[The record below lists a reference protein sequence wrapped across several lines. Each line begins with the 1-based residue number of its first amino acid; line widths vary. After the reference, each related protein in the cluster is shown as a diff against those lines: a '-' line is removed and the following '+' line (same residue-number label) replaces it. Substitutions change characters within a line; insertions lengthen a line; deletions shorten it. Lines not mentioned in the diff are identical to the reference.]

1 MKKLLIQ
8 CSILAVLLL
17 LGSCQHSADKGADQ
31 PSELYGY
38 VNIRLPHIDGMNEC
52 HRHPAVMAF
61 TERYRQSGPILGY
74 YLDDATYPRVDSL
87 GRISFDNYFMIYGD
101 YNRENYDA
109 GADDLPL
116 MQEQLERSLVG
127 TNWQEIGRRTEEAYN
142 TLMLGQPAIIEKYS
156 PQPGV
161 LTMIILMKYSRE
173 DGAESTVVSAANCI
187 LLKKRL
193 LNMAYY
199 MAYQNTSTID
209 ALKQRNNAAVSA
221 LMAAN

>member
-1 MKKLLIQ
+1 MKKLLTQ

-38 VNIRLPHIDGMNEC
+38 VNIHLPQIEGMNEC
-52 HRHPAVMAF
+52 HNHPRVKTF

-74 YLDDATYPRVDSL
+74 YLDDATFPRIDSL
-87 GRISFDNYFMIYGD
+87 GQITFDNYFMIYGD

-109 GADDLPL
+109 TPADLPL

-127 TNWQEIGRRTEEAYN
+127 TNWQEQGRRTEDAYN
-142 TLMLGQPAIIEKYS
+142 TLMIGQPAILQKYS
-156 PQPGV
+156 PQEGV
-161 LTMIILMKYSRE
+161 LTMIILMKYQQE
-173 DGAESTVVSAANCI
+173 GGAESTVASAANCI

-193 LNMAYY
+193 LSMAYY
-199 MAYQNTSTID
+199 MAYQNANTTLT
-209 ALKQRNNAAVSA
+209 LKQRNDAAVKA